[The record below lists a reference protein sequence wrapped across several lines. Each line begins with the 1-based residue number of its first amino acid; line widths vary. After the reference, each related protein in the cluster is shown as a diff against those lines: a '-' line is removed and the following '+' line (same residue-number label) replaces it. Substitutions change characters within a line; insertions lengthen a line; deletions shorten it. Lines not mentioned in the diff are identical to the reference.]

1 MSHFLTGLKKVG
13 QKRPKKAV
21 KSMAERANGGPGGR
35 VKIVDFIDFF
45 VGKNQKSSRIV
56 PFRDATQSTIA
67 NLVCERSEPCS
78 RMTALGRWVQ

>member
-1 MSHFLTGLKKVG
+1 
-13 QKRPKKAV
+13 
-21 KSMAERANGGPGGR
+21 MAERANGGPGGR